1 MDLVEYVERH
11 ARSAEQTAS
20 LQGRWSLFG
29 AADCTG
35 LVPYRMHFGTALVPG
50 NPLADEPRMGAVLD
64 EFLRFCAARRWHA
77 VFVPAGRAFT
87 RVAVSRGCSAIK
99 LGEAPLFDLACW
111 NTSGRAG
118 AKLRAAMNHAA
129 RYGVCADE
137 AVVGRSR
144 ALREALTEL
153 HRAWLRSR
161 AAAPLGFILGG
172 DPAEPRPGRRWFVA
186 ALDSEM
192 QAFVTTSPLPG
203 HDAAAIDS
211 FVRRP
216 GAVRGSV
223 ESAVAAAIRSLR
235 SEGVKCVTMP
245 MAPLRG
251 LEANGNN
258 ADQLILGRD
267 DIEHRGALAEL
278 RRLRSHGSRVYR
290 AESLERFKQKLAPT
304 DWEPVYLVHYPAKL
318 RPRIGVA
325 AALELL
331 PGSTRSIFSLAIEK
345 VSRRLARGSADSR

>member
-1 MDLVEYVERH
+1 VDLGEYVERY

-29 AADCTG
+29 AVGDAG

-50 NPLADEPRMGAVLD
+50 NPLADELQMAAVLD

-77 VFVPAGRAFT
+77 VFIPAGLAFARA
-87 RVAVSRGCSAIK
+87 AVSRGCSAIK
-99 LGEAPLFDLACW
+99 LGEAPSFDLARW
-111 NTSGRAG
+111 NASGRAG

-129 RYGVCADE
+129 RYDVCTGE
-137 AVVGRSR
+137 AVTGCSQAMRKG
-144 ALREALTEL
+144 LTEL
-153 HRAWLRSR
+153 HCAWLRAR
-161 AAAPLGFILGG
+161 AAAPLGFVLGG
-172 DPAEPRPGRRWFVA
+172 DPVEPRAGRRWFVA
-186 ALDSEM
+186 SLDGDM

-211 FVRRP
+211 FVRHPR
-216 GAVRGSV
+216 AVRGSV
-223 ESAVAAAIRSLR
+223 ESAIVAAIGALR
-235 SEGVKCVTMP
+235 AEGVKRVILP

-251 LEANGNN
+251 LEARAHD
-258 ADQLILGRD
+258 ADQLILGRN
-267 DIEHRGALAEL
+267 DIEHRGALAGLRLL
-278 RRLRSHGSRVYR
+278 RRRGHRLYR

-331 PGSTRSIFSLAIEK
+331 PGSTRSVFSLGTDAIN
-345 VSRRLARGSADSR
+345 RRLTGRSADSR